1 MAARAAGKKAAPK
14 KKTAEDEK
22 KYLCPYCMKEKKKSE
37 FYVCTDPRVL
47 TGITSMC
54 KDCVK
59 KIALSWDE
67 NRQEFGAC
75 TKKSVMEALEY
86 IDRPFLENLWNSSY
100 AEWADDKSQHRRTT
114 IWDCYIKNVS
124 LVNYRGMRWRD
135 GDIFQT
141 YVEDAK
147 QVAALEDGNRD
158 MAQTLINSQE
168 VDNECEKNR
177 KDVIRLLGYDPFEGE
192 KIEDQPLLYSQLI
205 GYLDSGGDTSD
216 DIMRTSSAITIVRGF
231 SQQAKI
237 DDKIAKAMANSN
249 ANTSE
254 LKTLLDAKKNLSA
267 TISQLAE
274 QSCLSLKHN
283 KNASKGENT
292 WTGKIKKLKDIDLR
306 EAEVNGFD
314 IGTCRGM
321 QQVLEI
327 SDASIL
333 KQLRLDESEW
343 SDMVAEMRV
352 DNQQLRIERDNYKE
366 INRILL
372 QENLDLKD
380 FLEEHGITI
389 DLNLRDLKS
398 IYSVFANKDEEIEN
412 SDEDSEYD
420 EDLEASNG
428 ILEEMSDEVESDG
441 DSDE

>member
-1 MAARAAGKKAAPK
+1 MARAAGRKTTSTKKNTCA
-14 KKTAEDEK
+14 DDR
-22 KYLCPYCMKEKKKSE
+22 KYLCPYCLKEKKKGE
-37 FYVCTDPRVL
+37 FYVCTDPKVL

-59 KIALSWDE
+59 KIALNWDE
-67 NRQEFGAC
+67 NRQEYGAC
-75 TKKSVMEALEY
+75 TKKSVMDALEY

-100 AEWADDKSQHRRTT
+100 AEWANQDAKLRRTT

-124 LVNYRGMRWRD
+124 MINYRGMRWRD
-135 GDIFQT
+135 GDIFNT

-147 QVAALEDGNRD
+147 QVAALESGNKEA
-158 MAQTLINSQE
+158 AQTLIDSQE
-168 VDNECEKNR
+168 VSNEFEKNR

-192 KIEDQPLLYSQLI
+192 KLEDQPLLYSQML
-205 GYLDSGGDTSD
+205 GYLDNGGDSND
-216 DIMRTSSAITIVRGF
+216 DMMRTSSAITIVRGF

-249 ANTSE
+249 VNASE

-306 EAEVNGFD
+306 DAEVNGFD

-333 KQLRLDESEW
+333 KQLALDESEW
-343 SDMVAEMRV
+343 SDMVAEQRKAIV
-352 DNQQLRIERDNYKE
+352 DLQTQRDTYRE

-372 QENLDLKD
+372 RENLDLRD
-380 FLEEHGITI
+380 TLEENELL
-389 DLNLRDLKS
+389 DAENLHDLKELFS
-398 IYSVFANKDEEIEN
+398 PLSEAVVQ
-412 SDEDSEYD
+412 DSEEPD
-420 EDLEASNG
+420 DDT
-428 ILEEMSDEVESDG
+428 EE
-441 DSDE
+441 

>member
-1 MAARAAGKKAAPK
+1 MAARSAGKKAPAK
-14 KKTAEDEK
+14 KKTAADEK
-22 KYLCPYCMKEKKKSE
+22 KYLCPYCMKEKKKTE

-59 KIALSWDE
+59 KIALSWDV

-100 AEWADDKSQHRRTT
+100 AEWADDTSQHRKTT
-114 IWDCYIKNVS
+114 IWDAYIKNVS
-124 LVNYRGMRWRD
+124 MVQYRGMRWRD
-135 GDIFQT
+135 GDIFHT
-141 YVEDAK
+141 YIEDAK
-147 QVAALEDGNRD
+147 QVAALESGNKEA
-158 MAQTLINSQE
+158 AQTLLNSQE
-168 VDNECEKNR
+168 VDNECDKNR
-177 KDVIRLLGYDPFEGE
+177 KDVIRLLGYDPFECE

-205 GYLDSGGDTSD
+205 GYLDAGGDSND
-216 DIMRTSSAITIVRGF
+216 DMMRTSSAITIVRGF
-231 SQQAKI
+231 SQQSKI
-237 DDKIAKAMANSN
+237 DDKIAKAMANTATN
-249 ANTSE
+249 PSE

-267 TISQLAE
+267 TISNLAE

-292 WTGKIKKLKDIDLR
+292 WTGKIKKLKDMDLR
-306 EAEVNGFD
+306 DAEVNGFD

-343 SDMVAEMRV
+343 SDMVADQRTMIVEL
-352 DNQQLRIERDNYKE
+352 QKERDVYKE
-366 INRILL
+366 VNRILL
-372 QENLDLKD
+372 RENLDLRD
-380 FLEEHGITI
+380 TLEENNMLEQNSLQNLK
-389 DLNLRDLKS
+389 DLFSPLGEVDTQ
-398 IYSVFANKDEEIEN
+398 EEE
-412 SDEDSEYD
+412 DEDNE
-420 EDLEASNG
+420 
-428 ILEEMSDEVESDG
+428 
-441 DSDE
+441 

>member
-1 MAARAAGKKAAPK
+1 MGRPAGRKTAPA
-14 KKTAEDEK
+14 KKTAADDK
-22 KYLCPYCMKEKKKSE
+22 KYLCPYCNKEKKKTE
-37 FYVCTDPRVL
+37 FYVSTDPRVL

-54 KDCVK
+54 KDCVR
-59 KIALSWDE
+59 KIALSWDD

-75 TKKSVMEALEY
+75 TKKSVMDALEY

-100 AEWADDKSQHRRTT
+100 AEWANDKSQIRRTT
-114 IWDCYIKNVS
+114 IWDCYIKNIGMVQ
-124 LVNYRGMRWRD
+124 YRGMRWRD
-135 GDIFQT
+135 GDVFQT

-147 QVAALEDGNRD
+147 QVAALESGND
-158 MAQTLINSQE
+158 NEAKTILNSQE
-168 VDNECEKNR
+168 VNNEFEQNR

-205 GYLDSGGDTSD
+205 GYLDLGGDSND
-216 DIMRTSSAITIVRGF
+216 DMMRTSSAITIVRGF

-237 DDKIAKAMANSN
+237 DDKLAKAMANSSVN
-249 ANTSE
+249 ASE

-306 EAEVNGFD
+306 DAEVNGFD

-333 KQLRLDESEW
+333 KQLALDESEW
-343 SDMVAEMRV
+343 SDMVAEQRKV
-352 DNQQLRIERDNYKE
+352 IADLQEKRDVYRE
-366 INRILL
+366 VNRILL
-372 QENLDLKD
+372 RENLDLRD
-380 FLEEHGITI
+380 TLEENNLLDTANLHNLK
-389 DLNLRDLKS
+389 DLFSPLGEA
-398 IYSVFANKDEEIEN
+398 VTQE
-412 SDEDSEYD
+412 DEDED
-420 EDLEASNG
+420 E
-428 ILEEMSDEVESDG
+428 
-441 DSDE
+441 

>member
-1 MAARAAGKKAAPK
+1 MAARSAGKKAPAK
-14 KKTAEDEK
+14 KKTAADEK
-22 KYLCPYCMKEKKKSE
+22 KYLCPYCNKEKKRTE
-37 FYVCTDPRVL
+37 FYVSTDPRVL

-59 KIALSWDE
+59 KIALNWDD

-75 TKKSVMEALEY
+75 TKKSVMDALEY

-100 AEWADDKSQHRRTT
+100 AEWANQEAQKRKTS
-114 IWDCYIKNVS
+114 IWDAYIKNVS
-124 LVNYRGMRWRD
+124 MVQYRGMRWRD
-135 GDIFQT
+135 GDIFST

-147 QVAALEDGNRD
+147 EVMALENGNAIV
-158 MAQTLINSQE
+158 AQTLLNSQE
-168 VDNECEKNR
+168 VDNEVEKNR

-192 KIEDQPLLYSQLI
+192 KLEDQPLLYSQLI
-205 GYLDSGGDTSD
+205 GYLDAGGDGND
-216 DIMRTSSAITIVRGF
+216 DMMRTSSAITIVRGF

-237 DDKIAKAMANSN
+237 DDKIAKAMANTATN
-249 ANTSE
+249 PAE

-292 WTGKIKKLKDIDLR
+292 WTGKIKKLKDLNLR

-321 QQVLEI
+321 QQVLEM
-327 SDASIL
+327 SDASIMR
-333 KQLRLDESEW
+333 QLSLDESEW
-343 SDMVAEMRV
+343 SDMVAEQREMLIKV
-352 DNQQLRIERDNYKE
+352 QNERDVYKE

-372 QENLDLKD
+372 RENVD
-380 FLEEHGITI
+380 
-389 DLNLRDLKS
+389 LRDTLEDNNILDTINLQNLKELFS
-398 IYSVFANKDEEIEN
+398 AFGDIDSQAEG
-412 SDEDSEYD
+412 DEDD
-420 EDLEASNG
+420 E
-428 ILEEMSDEVESDG
+428 
-441 DSDE
+441 